1 MSDGYRPT
9 VQDNNR
15 HADFVSFIQRLMEY
29 GNKSSR
35 ITLIPKDI
43 NLDYKI
49 VFEETEFDF
58 EFKVV

>member
-1 MSDGYRPT
+1 
-9 VQDNNR
+9 
-15 HADFVSFIQRLMEY
+15 MEY